1 MNGIELIIPGKPRGK
16 GRPRF
21 GNGTAYTDKETA
33 EYERLVR
40 LTALQTGIKPLSGAV
55 HMDITAYYPIPR
67 SGSKA
72 SRLKRERG
80 EEYPLVKPDI
90 DNITKIIMDALN
102 GYAYADDKQVISVTA
117 IKKYG
122 REPKVVVKVIYKEEK
137 DEKRNAEY

>member
-1 MNGIELIIPGKPRGK
+1 MNEIELIIPGKPRGK

-33 EYERLVR
+33 EYG
-40 LTALQTGIKPLSGAV
+40 LTALQTGLKPLSGAV

-122 REPKVVVKVIYKEEK
+122 REPKVVVRVICKEEK
-137 DEKRNAEY
+137 DGELGE